1 MFYQKYFLYD
11 KIDLRLFY
19 FRVMIASVQ
28 TIQLIWKDINMKKNN
43 IKTIV
48 NQLIKQLN
56 FKYLQLEK
64 N

>member
-48 NQLIKQLN
+48 IQLIKQLN

>member
-1 MFYQKYFLYD
+1 
-11 KIDLRLFY
+11 
-19 FRVMIASVQ
+19 MIASVQ

>member
-1 MFYQKYFLYD
+1 MYD

-43 IKTIV
+43 NKTIV